1 VDRGAQQQG
10 DLFGDETSETS
21 VQGFRVSLEEA
32 EEIYRAQWIDE
43 WYPDRIKHDEYFTE
57 GLKAIRAFVRECQEN
72 IPHPKS
78 LELPFDWRIGQH
90 SIKGAIDRIDELPD
104 GSIAI
109 YDYKTGQA
117 KGEDDLT
124 AEDKEQLRMYQLAM
138 EEKGEKVS
146 RLALVYVRGMVT
158 SDVEILEGEVK
169 ISFTEKLLDRM
180 NAVLASNYEP
190 SPSSFVCRYCDFR
203 NICEH
208 RKL

>member
-1 VDRGAQQQG
+1 MQQES
-10 DLFGDETSETS
+10 LFGSLPEVEEQG
-21 VQGFRVSLEEA
+21 VAGFRVSLEEA
-32 EEIYRAQWIDE
+32 EAIYQSRWIDE
-43 WYPDRIKHDEYFTE
+43 WYPDRAKHDEYFAE
-57 GLKAIRAFVRECQEN
+57 GMKAIRAFVRECQEHP
-72 IPHPKS
+72 PHPKS

-90 SIKGAIDRIDELPD
+90 SIKGAIDRMDELPD

-117 KGEDDLT
+117 KAEDDLT

-158 SDVEILEGEVK
+158 TDVEVLEGEAKVA
-169 ISFTEKLLDRM
+169 FTEKLLDHM
-180 NAVLASNYEP
+180 NAILTSDYEP
-190 SPSSFVCRYCDFR
+190 SPSSFVCRFCDFK